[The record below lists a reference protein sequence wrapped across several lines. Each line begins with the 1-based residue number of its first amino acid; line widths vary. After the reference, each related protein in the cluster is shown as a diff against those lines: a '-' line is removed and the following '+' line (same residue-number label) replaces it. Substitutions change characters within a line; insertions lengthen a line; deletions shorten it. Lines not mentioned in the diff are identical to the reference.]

1 MADKRS
7 KSAVVE
13 GANEFPGDGSA
24 VGNRLA
30 EMISELLDHAIQHN
44 LRPALDRLGR
54 EFERQVADAKT
65 TAIQEAREQIDNHFN
80 AFQARLEI
88 RALDVQT
95 HTEQALEK
103 KAKESVELIGQNV
116 ELQQQEASQ
125 KFSDAIRVRVM
136 QMMVGEEDRMR
147 VETGNAVKT
156 ALASLDENLNVE
168 IAKFTERVRD
178 RGADMVD
185 QSLEKFK
192 KAELDLADRL
202 RRFEEIGTRLMTQL
216 DSRAATVLDQASMGL
231 ATQMEEAT
239 TRVHQSF
246 MRHIVTELSGKQ
258 TKFVEEAM
266 KPLEEAAEQNL
277 KRMRKELSRMV
288 KEVGQRFVATIKRL
302 EGSKMNFTQ
311 RFKLNAM
318 TQRYAMFSDMWRVKV
333 KRREEGTDGP
343 RGRRVDT
350 VAPPPEPVRPRP
362 GQSAF
367 KVQWQDP
374 EQDHEK
380 VVQLFNALIQAKK
393 QVGENPDT
401 INIDGFKRFVKQKTD
416 QLKRDLKCQNVE
428 YVVEVENGKV
438 SLKAKGT

>member
-1 MADKRS
+1 VADKRS

-288 KEVGQRFVATIKRL
+288 KEVGQRFVSGGDT
-302 EGSKMNFTQ
+302 
-311 RFKLNAM
+311 
-318 TQRYAMFSDMWRVKV
+318 
-333 KRREEGTDGP
+333 EE
-343 RGRRVDT
+343 
-350 VAPPPEPVRPRP
+350 
-362 GQSAF
+362 
-367 KVQWQDP
+367 
-374 EQDHEK
+374 
-380 VVQLFNALIQAKK
+380 
-393 QVGENPDT
+393 
-401 INIDGFKRFVKQKTD
+401 
-416 QLKRDLKCQNVE
+416 
-428 YVVEVENGKV
+428 
-438 SLKAKGT
+438 